1 MVRRYLAIIR
11 KRKLLFGVICI
22 FYIKTNINV
31 ARITVKSVLLK
42 ATKTEKH
49 KKKDK
54 DDHVVAQSADV
65 VKEVKMIEGYW
76 ILCENLKKT
85 ENRFEEVVK

>member
-1 MVRRYLAIIR
+1 MVRRYLAIVR

-22 FYIKTNINV
+22 FYIKINLNV

-49 KKKDK
+49 KKIDKK
-54 DDHVVAQSADV
+54 DDRVVAESADV
-65 VKEVKMIEGYW
+65 VTEVKMIEGYW
-76 ILCENLKKT
+76 ILCENVST
-85 ENRFEEVVK
+85 